1 MEQPKAFVVELNEKP
16 QYQRL
21 MQTPQTLGLKAG
33 RVYLEP
39 GAECGVHS
47 TEEKEEL
54 LVFLAGRGQAI
65 VGCDKLDV
73 GGGKVCYIP
82 PRTEH
87 NIINTGRQPLV
98 YVFCVAPA

>member
-1 MEQPKAFVVELNEKP
+1 MERPKAFVVELNEKP
-16 QYQRL
+16 EYQRL

-33 RVYLEP
+33 RVFLEP
-39 GAECGVHS
+39 GKECGVHS

-65 VGCDKLDV
+65 VGRDKLDV
-73 GGGKVCYIP
+73 GQGRVCYIP